1 VLVALISYLLLKLIQ
16 LNGRCQLSLQQIARL
31 ISINLT
37 SRRSVLAL
45 LQPDPGR
52 VPKVHK
58 DDLPLQFGLD
68 YA

>member
-52 VPKVHK
+52 VPKVYK